1 MEALNRGNR
10 LLRNQSQEWRQ
21 DSSSDNEEDLRAN
34 AKAAAQGMSMSH
46 QHEYEEPRNVV
57 EARKISLGE
66 FRISDTA
73 KGVWAEKFK
82 LALCLGS
89 D

>member
-46 QHEYEEPRNVV
+46 HHEYEEPRNVV

-66 FRISDTA
+66 CEINARRDSNNRT
-73 KGVWAEKFK
+73 GVV
-82 LALCLGS
+82 LA
-89 D
+89 DNK